1 MIEYKGK
8 QLTCTQEE
16 LDAFISSIEYDSS
29 IHSFEEEY
37 NGFPVENNTGNG
49 NAVYVVVTIAGG
61 TVLQPFI
68 PNISGYSPILP
79 ETAQEVIDEI
89 VTSYIDQQVFMLYG
103 VKPKT
108 SEELLAERITD
119 LELTLAEMMM
129 V

>member
-1 MIEYKGK
+1 M
-8 QLTCTQEE
+8 
-16 LDAFISSIEYDSS
+16 
-29 IHSFEEEY
+29 
-37 NGFPVENNTGNG
+37 
-49 NAVYVVVTIAGG
+49 
-61 TVLQPFI
+61 LQPFI

-89 VTSYIDQQVFMLYG
+89 VTSYIDQQVFTLYG
-103 VKPKT
+103 IKPKT